1 MLAPSLTLSWCPQ
14 LVQCIVWGFRGG
26 PGYLTSN
33 TNWRREVFTHI
44 DGECDPKACHLCLNF
59 ISIPPLIGAIVK
71 QLLHIE
77 PHRRPSAYEV
87 AIAMQENRQVELFP
101 PHPSTLR

>member
-1 MLAPSLTLSWCPQ
+1 MQ

-26 PGYLTSN
+26 PAYLTSN

-44 DGECDPKACHLCLNF
+44 DAGCDPKSCHLCLNF
-59 ISIPPLIGAIVK
+59 ISIPPLMGAIIK

-87 AIAMQENRQVELFP
+87 AVAMQENRQVELFP
-101 PHPSTLR
+101 PHPSAMR